1 MTKCFLVKYLEKK
14 KKTDCDLVDQEDF
27 ENKQFTKLLG
37 V

>member
-14 KKTDCDLVDQEDF
+14 TDCVLVDQEDF

-37 V
+37 I